1 MNFTGM
7 ATVSLSD
14 YETEEEVDFDEL
26 FAFRWVIVAGVSTN
40 LQLQLQALP
49 ATAATLNGKP
59 HYKSDDANTI
69 MLSVWDLKADLTT
82 SDVPWSLKPAFFISE
97 PEKLK
102 TVIADSDSLKTL
114 VEQILE
120 KLFFLPVNIDYNE
133 ALEQMK
139 SKRHKKE
146 PGEPWPKWLNIG
158 PQAQRATAVHL
169 EQVVNT
175 RLLVLGISAV
185 HLELLANTW
194 LLVLGITGKRCVLPL
209 RPDQIWRMFAPS
221 RNNFCRRIMVVL
233 MN

>member
-1 MNFTGM
+1 MNFTAM

-26 FAFRWVIVAGVSTN
+26 FAFRWAIFAGDSTN

-82 SDVPWSLKPAFFISE
+82 SDVPWSLKPAFVISE

-102 TVIADSDSLKTL
+102 TANPDSDSLKTL

-120 KLFFLPVNIDYNE
+120 
-133 ALEQMK
+133 
-139 SKRHKKE
+139 
-146 PGEPWPKWLNIG
+146 
-158 PQAQRATAVHL
+158 
-169 EQVVNT
+169 
-175 RLLVLGISAV
+175 
-185 HLELLANTW
+185 
-194 LLVLGITGKRCVLPL
+194 
-209 RPDQIWRMFAPS
+209 
-221 RNNFCRRIMVVL
+221 
-233 MN
+233 